1 MIEEHGSQSRLRLTG
16 LVMLGELAL
25 LMWEHFNGGV
35 VRHHILHRADMPAIS
50 NWWGLL
56 LLPALTWFLIGRI
69 QSRIALTSDGQE
81 ATSGLPVRVI
91 TGFVG
96 SLVIGI
102 LLSVAFTL
110 HYESAASNLFLG
122 TLFLALV
129 LPVYRAECVLGFVL
143 GMNFTFGAV
152 LPTIFG
158 SIIGAGSAAIHLLL
172 RPAVTR
178 LLDSVKPKRSPSP

>member
-1 MIEEHGSQSRLRLTG
+1 MVEEHGPQLRLRLTG

-69 QSRIALTSDGQE
+69 QSRIARHPEGQE
-81 ATSGLPVRVI
+81 ATPGLPVRIVI
-91 TGFVG
+91 GFAG
-96 SLVIGI
+96 SLAIGI
-102 LLSVAFTL
+102 LLSVAFAM

-122 TLFLALV
+122 TLLLALV

-152 LPTIFG
+152 LPTMFG

-178 LLDSVKPKRSPSP
+178 VWDSLKPKRSQSP